1 MPELFPATM
10 AEREAELLALQAAF
24 DEYIASSRELEE
36 ELDAELAKMQEKLA
50 ESTAANRALSAQLE
64 NIAPQLNSLEAA
76 LTESRKR
83 LREEQELRRAAE
95 AAQDDSEQRMREMEE
110 SLQHAR
116 EECDA
121 AHEELAFKENEIE
134 ETRLELEVEK
144 QQLLNELAEM
154 KARCDEAEARTA
166 ARAMAPLADDN
177 STAVTGDNY
186 VASEANDA
194 APNDQ
199 HHHHANNGGNNVT
212 NNNNNLRSRDSSDS
226 VPSIDDGYVRKLEE
240 ELELVTEQLIE
251 TENRLSE
258 TEGQAQALQVELDKL
273 ASIQG
278 TRTDDDDDLIRQL
291 QTENADR
298 LENEQKLV
306 EDLAILKDE
315 LALCKEEIALTQEEL
330 QAVDEERKALELAL
344 EEEQVKHR
352 EDVTKLTIQVK
363 EAEVESK
370 TSLGEAALVAANIQR
385 ANSDNEQLRHQVAA
399 LEAALKLAKQDYQSV
414 LEELEEVNVRFDEAR
429 SEAKRV
435 GRDSAMEELR
445 DKMKADVEHEVSTMK
460 FQLLKLSQENAAL
473 QQKIDDTEIS
483 LAALRDSQDSRG
495 GASASASASAAADE
509 QVHSEVVRQ
518 LQAQLARAKEELS
531 KKDAEMAA
539 LTNSMEDRLRS
550 AEERAAKVE
559 SDLHA
564 AKGLLAEAEAR
575 VSVLRLE
582 KDRLENT
589 THIPQSPT
597 RPGHKGTVSGANG
610 LPPTPP
616 SLARLSLAD
625 REEIMGMDEEVV
637 ARRLRTPKGER
648 SRSSSPSSVMKLEY
662 KLQEERKKFSE
673 LQREYELLQDQKRMG
688 EVRIKRLEEDMR
700 LLHKELFSH
709 GGDTAITTQMSRL
722 SSLATHE
729 KDVDLITQ
737 PEVDESQRINSIIES
752 RDVRL
757 VSEELRSIEK
767 KYNAQREYNAQLLSK
782 MLHLQ
787 GNIQVYCRVRPMT
800 ISEMQRGYK
809 EIVESLSETEV
820 GCFDSRTN
828 KWKSFAYD
836 RVWGPDQSQQSVF
849 QDVEPLALSVVD
861 GFNACIF
868 AYGQTG
874 TVCCV
879 GLIVRHVYENVSS
892 VSLYGLT
899 LRALQL

>member
-1 MPELFPATM
+1 
-10 AEREAELLALQAAF
+10 
-24 DEYIASSRELEE
+24 
-36 ELDAELAKMQEKLA
+36 
-50 ESTAANRALSAQLE
+50 
-64 NIAPQLNSLEAA
+64 
-76 LTESRKR
+76 
-83 LREEQELRRAAE
+83 
-95 AAQDDSEQRMREMEE
+95 
-110 SLQHAR
+110 
-116 EECDA
+116 
-121 AHEELAFKENEIE
+121 
-134 ETRLELEVEK
+134 
-144 QQLLNELAEM
+144 
-154 KARCDEAEARTA
+154 
-166 ARAMAPLADDN
+166 
-177 STAVTGDNY
+177 
-186 VASEANDA
+186 
-194 APNDQ
+194 
-199 HHHHANNGGNNVT
+199 
-212 NNNNNLRSRDSSDS
+212 
-226 VPSIDDGYVRKLEE
+226 
-240 ELELVTEQLIE
+240 
-251 TENRLSE
+251 
-258 TEGQAQALQVELDKL
+258 
-273 ASIQG
+273 
-278 TRTDDDDDLIRQL
+278 
-291 QTENADR
+291 
-298 LENEQKLV
+298 
-306 EDLAILKDE
+306 
-315 LALCKEEIALTQEEL
+315 
-330 QAVDEERKALELAL
+330 
-344 EEEQVKHR
+344 
-352 EDVTKLTIQVK
+352 
-363 EAEVESK
+363 
-370 TSLGEAALVAANIQR
+370 
-385 ANSDNEQLRHQVAA
+385 
-399 LEAALKLAKQDYQSV
+399 
-414 LEELEEVNVRFDEAR
+414 
-429 SEAKRV
+429 
-435 GRDSAMEELR
+435 
-445 DKMKADVEHEVSTMK
+445 
-460 FQLLKLSQENAAL
+460 
-473 QQKIDDTEIS
+473 
-483 LAALRDSQDSRG
+483 
-495 GASASASASAAADE
+495 
-509 QVHSEVVRQ
+509 
-518 LQAQLARAKEELS
+518 
-531 KKDAEMAA
+531 
-539 LTNSMEDRLRS
+539 MEDRLRS
-550 AEERAAKVE
+550 AEERASKVE

-688 EVRIKRLEEDMR
+688 EVRIKRLEEDLR

-737 PEVDESQRINSIIES
+737 P
-752 RDVRL
+752 
-757 VSEELRSIEK
+757 EELRSIEK

-849 QDVEPLALSVVD
+849 QDVEPLALSVVE

-874 TVCCV
+874 TVCFV
-879 GLIVRHVYENVSS
+879 GLHVRHIYGSVSS
-892 VSLYGLT
+892 VSLLSAD
-899 LRALQL
+899 LARFEILQEVERRSPWRASPTRTSTGSAIAPSRRSSTC